1 MMTTQAKTKRIL
13 IVEDDEDM
21 LEIYRGLFKSKSDK
35 YEIETVTDARLGFKK
50 LEEGEFDLVILDIIM
65 EPMPGDTFF
74 LCVRNDKKLRNIPVI
89 VVSVL
94 DPNDMVGQ
102 FKKVNHV
109 DFLQKPIT
117 EEQLFEKINQFVA
130 E

>member
-1 MMTTQAKTKRIL
+1 MIDVKIRSKRIL

-21 LEIYRGLFKSKSDK
+21 LEIYRNMFDKKKDK
-35 YEIETVTDARLGFKK
+35 YQIETVTDARLGFKK

-74 LCVRNDKKLRNIPVI
+74 LCVRNDKKLRNVPVI

-94 DPNDMVGQ
+94 DPNDMIGQ

-109 DFLQKPIT
+109 GFLQKPIT
-117 EEQLFEKINQFVA
+117 EDQLFEKVDQFA
-130 E
+130 AG